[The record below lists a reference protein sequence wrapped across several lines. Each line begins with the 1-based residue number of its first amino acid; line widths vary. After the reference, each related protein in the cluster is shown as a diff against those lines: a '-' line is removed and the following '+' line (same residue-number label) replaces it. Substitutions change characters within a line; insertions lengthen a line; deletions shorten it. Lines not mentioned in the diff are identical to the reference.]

1 MNSTDPN
8 WNYVI
13 KDMQKKEHLFHAVK
27 LEKIYKTRPSL
38 ENMKN
43 FRKGGCPI
51 NTQKEGSFQTEQNKK
66 RIIRENHSLLKRI
79 IGINERR
86 DGTLTNIANI
96 YQTKNKPRPHTTKR
110 EYVRADPKKVFDP
123 KIEQSTLAEKKI
135 GINQ

>member
-51 NTQKEGSFQTEQNKK
+51 NTQFPNRTKQKK
-66 RIIRENHSLLKRI
+66 NH
-79 IGINERR
+79 
-86 DGTLTNIANI
+86 
-96 YQTKNKPRPHTTKR
+96 
-110 EYVRADPKKVFDP
+110 
-123 KIEQSTLAEKKI
+123 
-135 GINQ
+135 